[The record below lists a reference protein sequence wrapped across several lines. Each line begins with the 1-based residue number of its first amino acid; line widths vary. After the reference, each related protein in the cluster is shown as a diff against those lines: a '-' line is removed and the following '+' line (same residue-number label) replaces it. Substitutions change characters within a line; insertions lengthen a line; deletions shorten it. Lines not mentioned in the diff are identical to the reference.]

1 MLITIIAWIV
11 LIANCLVLMINC
23 IGMFTCKITSDRV
36 ASFIDIVLNVSVVI
50 LALEF
55 IHG

>member
-1 MLITIIAWIV
+1 MLIAWIV